1 MLEINIPGRGKIVLE
16 HLVCDVNGTLAVD
29 GTLIE
34 GVQEKIDNLRNQ
46 LEIHLV
52 TANTH
57 GKQNEIDLI
66 LNLKSVILSPG
77 QEANQKADYV
87 RNLGSENVAAIGQG
101 ANDAV
106 MLKEAKLGIC
116 VISPEGTAVEALLA
130 SDIVVPD
137 ILRGFEIL
145 ERPKRIIADLRK

>member
-1 MLEINIPGRGKIVLE
+1 MVEVTIPGRGKVELK

-57 GKQNEIDLI
+57 GKQNEIDSI

>member
-1 MLEINIPGRGKIVLE
+1 M
-16 HLVCDVNGTLAVD
+16 
-29 GTLIE
+29 
-34 GVQEKIDNLRNQ
+34 
-46 LEIHLV
+46 
-52 TANTH
+52 
-57 GKQNEIDLI
+57 
-66 LNLKSVILSPG
+66 NLKSVILSPG

>member
-1 MLEINIPGRGKIVLE
+1 MVEVTIPGRGKVELK